1 MAMLLLILESEPS
14 CVDNELVDV
23 PAGRGSAGGRRI
35 AGVDLPE
42 VSYPT
47 DQSGLTNTWVRNLHG
62 GGVALMFLNA
72 GLHDA
77 QTVRVQSLRLFAVC
91 FSRMLAYE

>member
-1 MAMLLLILESEPS
+1 ML
-14 CVDNELVDV
+14 VR
-23 PAGRGSAGGRRI
+23 AGRGSAGGRRI

-62 GGVALMFLNA
+62 GGAAVMFLNA

-77 QTVRVQSLRLFAVC
+77 QTVRVQAFLVEDDGDALRCLLLIRAC
-91 FSRMLAYE
+91 

>member
-1 MAMLLLILESEPS
+1 MDSNKRVA
-14 CVDNELVDV
+14 
-23 PAGRGSAGGRRI
+23 AGRGSAGGRRI

-77 QTVRVQSLRLFAVC
+77 KTVRVQSLRLFAAC
-91 FSRMLAYE
+91 FSPMLASLRVGRR

>member
-1 MAMLLLILESEPS
+1 MDSNKRVA
-14 CVDNELVDV
+14 
-23 PAGRGSAGGRRI
+23 AGRGSAGGRRI

-77 QTVRVQSLRLFAVC
+77 QTVRAQSLRLDGGDAFAL
-91 FSRMLAYE
+91 LASHACYHIALS

>member
-1 MAMLLLILESEPS
+1 MKANHPVSPTS
-14 CVDNELVDV
+14 LVDV
-23 PAGRGSAGGRRI
+23 RAGRGSAGGRRI

-62 GGVALMFLNA
+62 GGVAVMFLNA

-77 QTVRVQSLRLFAVC
+77 QTVRVQALLVEDDGDALRCLLLIRAC
-91 FSRMLAYE
+91 